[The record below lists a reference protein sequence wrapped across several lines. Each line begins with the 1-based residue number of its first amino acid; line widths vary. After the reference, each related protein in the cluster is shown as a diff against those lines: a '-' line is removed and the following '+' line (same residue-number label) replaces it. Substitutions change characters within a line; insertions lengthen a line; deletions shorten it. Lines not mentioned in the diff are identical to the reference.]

1 MAYTIDKYNNT
12 QLTVVEDGTI
22 DQTTDLKLVG
32 KNYAGYGE
40 IQNEN
45 FVFLLENFSGANAPP
60 KAISG
65 QIWFD
70 SSTRK
75 LKFYDGTKFR
85 TTGGAEISAT
95 QPSGLTTGD
104 FWWDTTNEQL
114 YAYNGTTFILVGP
127 QNVGET
133 VTQWQSASVNDN
145 LGTSRAIIKA
155 VINDETTMIVSN
167 QTFTIDST
175 DVTNAI
181 AGFDIIKQGMTL
193 KNTVNSTGGVTSTNF
208 IYWGTSSNALKLGGI
223 DAGNFIQ
230 TGDANFTTLAEFADV
245 GIAVGDSN
253 DLRIKI
259 ENGNEAVIANE
270 VGTLISIRAKNTL
283 GVIKNP
289 LKIYSNS
296 VIPGL
301 AADNVSTEAVTL
313 GNADHVFSNIYA
325 TNFTGTSEKATAL
338 VVNGTSRA
346 GSETIA
352 NGTVATRTAASEV
365 VNAQT
370 IPAGSLKAN
379 YFVGISTQA
388 QYADL
393 AEKYTTAEE
402 HSVGTAMAIC
412 THPDH
417 EAAPATGNDISIGVV
432 SDSPAYLMNAESEG
446 QIIGL
451 KGRVPIRIIG
461 AVEKGDVVYVGED
474 GVCQTNNSKGQH
486 IVGIALASNSDKGE
500 KLVEC
505 VLKV

>member
-45 FVFLLENFSGANAPP
+45 FVFLLENFSGISAPP

-85 TTGGAEISAT
+85 TTGGAEVSAT
-95 QPSGLTTGD
+95 EPSGLTEGD

-114 YAYNGTTFILVGP
+114 YAYNSSTFVLVGP
-127 QNVGET
+127 QDAGALL
-133 VTQWQSASVNDN
+133 TQWKSDTVNDN
-145 LGTSRAIIKA
+145 TGTARAIIKA
-155 VINDETTMIVSN
+155 IINDEVVMVVSN

-208 IYWGTSSNALKLGGI
+208 IYWGTASNALKLGGI
-223 DAGNFIQ
+223 DAANYIQ
-230 TGDANFTTLAEFADV
+230 VGDANFTSLAEFADI
-245 GIAVGDSN
+245 GIAIGDSN
-253 DLRIKI
+253 DFRIKI

-270 VGTLISIRAKNTL
+270 IGALINVRVATAA
-283 GVIKNP
+283 GAIKNP
-289 LKIYSNS
+289 LRVKSNS

-301 AADNVSTEAVTL
+301 ATDGITTETVTL
-313 GNADHVFSNIYA
+313 GSSDHLFNNVYA

-338 VVNGTSRA
+338 VVDGTSRA

-365 VNAQT
+365 INAQT

-393 AEKYTTAEE
+393 AEKYTTVEE
-402 HSVGTAMAIC
+402 LPVGTAVSIC

-417 EAAPATGNDISIGVV
+417 EADAASGLDICIGVV
-432 SDSPAYLMNAESEG
+432 SNSPAYLMNAESKG

-451 KGRVPIRIIG
+451 KGRVPVRIIG
-461 AVEKGDVVYVGED
+461 VVEKGNAVYVGEN
-474 GVCQTNNSKGQH
+474 GICQASIATERN
-486 IVGIALASNSDKGE
+486 IVGIALESNTNEGE

>member
-270 VGTLISIRAKNTL
+270 VGTLISIRATNTL

-461 AVEKGDVVYVGED
+461 AVEKGNAVYVGED

>member
-1 MAYTIDKYNNT
+1 MLINTINIMHIRGLQAMAYQIDRYNNT
-12 QLTVVEDGTI
+12 LLTTVEDGTV
-22 DQTTDLKLVG
+22 DQTTDLKFIG

-45 FVFLLENFSGANAPP
+45 FLFLLENFSGANHQQ
-60 KAISG
+60 G
-65 QIWFD
+65 QLGQVWFD
-70 SSTRK
+70 SGTSK
-75 LKFYDGTKFR
+75 LKFYDGTQWR
-85 TTGGAEISAT
+85 TTGGAEIGAT
-95 QPSGLTTGD
+95 QPSGLATGD

-259 ENGNEAVIANE
+259 EN
-270 VGTLISIRAKNTL
+270 
-283 GVIKNP
+283 
-289 LKIYSNS
+289 
-296 VIPGL
+296 
-301 AADNVSTEAVTL
+301 
-313 GNADHVFSNIYA
+313 
-325 TNFTGTSEKATAL
+325 
-338 VVNGTSRA
+338 
-346 GSETIA
+346 
-352 NGTVATRTAASEV
+352 
-365 VNAQT
+365 
-370 IPAGSLKAN
+370 
-379 YFVGISTQA
+379 
-388 QYADL
+388 
-393 AEKYTTAEE
+393 
-402 HSVGTAMAIC
+402 
-412 THPDH
+412 
-417 EAAPATGNDISIGVV
+417 
-432 SDSPAYLMNAESEG
+432 
-446 QIIGL
+446 
-451 KGRVPIRIIG
+451 
-461 AVEKGDVVYVGED
+461 
-474 GVCQTNNSKGQH
+474 
-486 IVGIALASNSDKGE
+486 
-500 KLVEC
+500 
-505 VLKV
+505 VL

>member
-95 QPSGLTTGD
+95 EPSGLTTGD

-270 VGTLISIRAKNTL
+270 VGTLISIRATNTL

-313 GNADHVFSNIYA
+313 GNADHMFSNIYA
-325 TNFTGTSEKATAL
+325 TNFTGTSEKTTAL

-461 AVEKGDVVYVGED
+461 AVEKGNAVYVGED

>member
-95 QPSGLTTGD
+95 EPSGLTTGD

-270 VGTLISIRAKNTL
+270 VGTLISIRATNTL

-313 GNADHVFSNIYA
+313 GNADHMFSNIYA
-325 TNFTGTSEKATAL
+325 TNFTGTSEKTTAL

-393 AEKYTTAEE
+393 AEKYTTDEE

-474 GVCQTNNSKGQH
+474 GVCQTNNSEGQH

>member
-45 FVFLLENFSGANAPP
+45 FVFLLENFSGGTAPP

-70 SSTRK
+70 SSSKK

-85 TTGGAEISAT
+85 TTGGAEIAPT
-95 QPSGLTTGD
+95 EPSGLTEGD
-104 FWWDTTNEQL
+104 FWWDTANEQL
-114 YAYNGTTFILVGP
+114 HAFNGTSFVLVGP
-127 QNVGET
+127 QDAGSLL
-133 VTQWQSASVNDN
+133 TQWKSATVNDN
-145 LGTSRAIIKA
+145 LGTSRSIIKA
-155 VINDETTMIVSN
+155 IINDEVVMIVSN
-167 QTFTIDST
+167 QTFTIDSS
-175 DVTNAI
+175 VATNAI

-208 IYWGTSSNALKLGGI
+208 IYWGTASNSLKLGGI
-223 DAGNFIQ
+223 DAANFIQ
-230 TGDANFTTLAEFADV
+230 VGDANFTSLAEFADV

-253 DLRIKI
+253 DFRIKI
-259 ENGNEAVIANE
+259 ENGNEAVLANE
-270 VGTLISIRAKNTL
+270 VGQLISVRAATTLGTIKNT
-283 GVIKNP
+283 

-301 AADNVSTEAVTL
+301 ASDAVSTETVTL
-313 GNADHVFSNIYA
+313 GSSDHMFSNVYA
-325 TNFTGTSEKATAL
+325 TNFTGTSEKSTAL
-338 VVNGTSRA
+338 VVDGTSRA

-365 VNAQT
+365 INAQT

-393 AEKYTTAEE
+393 AEKYTTAKE
-402 HSVGTAMAIC
+402 HPVGTAMTIC
-412 THPDH
+412 SDPDH
-417 EAAPATGNDISIGVV
+417 EAGPANGGDIPMGVI
-432 SDSPAYLMNAESEG
+432 SDSPAYLMNAEAEG
-446 QIIGL
+446 QIMGI
-451 KGRVPIRIIG
+451 KGRVPVRIVG
-461 AVEKGDVVYVGED
+461 SVEKGNQVFVGEN
-474 GVCQTNNSKGQH
+474 GICQSANSEGKQC
-486 IVGIALASNSDKGE
+486 VGIALESNNEEGE

>member
-12 QLTVVEDGTI
+12 QLTVVADGTI

-85 TTGGAEISAT
+85 TTGGAEVSTT
-95 QPSGLTTGD
+95 QPAGLTEGD

-114 YAYNGTTFILVGP
+114 HAFNGTTFVLVGP
-127 QNVGET
+127 QSAGSL
-133 VTQWQSASVNDN
+133 VTQWQASTVNDN
-145 LGTSRAIIKA
+145 AGNSRAIIKA
-155 VINDETTMIVSN
+155 VINDEVTMIVSN
-167 QTFTIDST
+167 LTFTIDSS

-181 AGFDIIKQGMTL
+181 AGFDIVKKGMTL
-193 KNTVNSTGGVTSTNF
+193 KNTVNSTGGVTSTDF
-208 IYWGTSSNALKLGGI
+208 IYWGTSSNALKLGGV
-223 DAGNFIQ
+223 DASNFIQ
-230 TGDANFTTLAEFADV
+230 TGAANFTQLAEFSDLGMA
-245 GIAVGDSN
+245 IGDSN

-270 VGTLISIRAKNTL
+270 VGTLISLRAKNAL
-283 GVIKNP
+283 GAIKNP
-289 LKIYSNS
+289 LKVYSNS

-301 AADNVSTEAVTL
+301 AADNTSTETVTL
-313 GNADHVFSNIYA
+313 GTTDHMFSNVYA
-325 TNFTGTSEKATAL
+325 TNFTGTAEKATGI
-338 VVNGTSRA
+338 VVSGTTRV
-346 GSETIA
+346 GSESTATGTI
-352 NGTVATRTAASEV
+352 VARTAASEV
-365 VNAQT
+365 INTQT
-370 IPAGSLKAN
+370 IPAGSVKAN

-393 AEKYTTAEE
+393 AEKYTTDEE
-402 HSVGTAMAIC
+402 HPVGTAMSIC
-412 THPDH
+412 LHPDH
-417 EAAPATGNDISIGVV
+417 EAGPASGNDISIGVV

-451 KGRVPIRIIG
+451 KGRVPIRVIG
-461 AVEKGDVVYVGED
+461 PVQKGSQVFVGEH
-474 GVCQTNNSKGQH
+474 GVCQSTESLGKQC
-486 IVGIALASNSDKGE
+486 VGIALESNTEHGE

>member
-1 MAYTIDKYNNT
+1 MAYTIDRYNNS

-45 FVFLLENFSGANAPP
+45 FVFLLENFSGTSAPP

-70 SSTRK
+70 SSTKK

-85 TTGGAEISAT
+85 TTGGAEVSAT
-95 QPSGLTTGD
+95 QPAGLTEGD
-104 FWWDTTNEQL
+104 FWWDTVNEQL
-114 YAYNGTTFILVGP
+114 YAFNSSSFVLVGP
-127 QNVGET
+127 QDAGSLL
-133 VTQWQSASVNDN
+133 TQWKSDTINDN
-145 LGTSRAIIKA
+145 TGASRSIIKA
-155 VINDETTMIVSN
+155 IINDEVVMIVSN
-167 QTFTIDST
+167 QAFTIDST
-175 DVTNAI
+175 DATNAI
-181 AGFDIIKQGMTL
+181 AGFDVVKQGMTL
-193 KNTVNSTGGVTSTNF
+193 KNTVNATGGVTSTNF
-208 IYWGTSSNALKLGGI
+208 RYWGTASNADKLGGV
-223 DAGNFIQ
+223 DASGYVQ
-230 TGDANFTTLAEFADV
+230 VGDANFTQLAEFADI

-270 VGTLISIRAKNTL
+270 IGSLITIRAKDTLGSIKNTL
-283 GVIKNP
+283 
-289 LKIYSNS
+289 KIQANS

-301 AADNVSTEAVTL
+301 ASDGISTETVTL
-313 GNADHVFSNIYA
+313 GNADHQFSNVYA
-325 TNFTGTSEKATAL
+325 SNFTGLAEKATNL
-338 VVNGTSRA
+338 VVDGTNRA

-365 VNAQT
+365 INAQT

-402 HSVGTAMAIC
+402 HPVGTAMAIC
-412 THPDH
+412 RHPSH
-417 EAAPATGNDISIGVV
+417 EVDPASDLDISIGVI
-432 SDSPAYLMNAESEG
+432 SDSPAYLMNADSEG
-446 QIIGL
+446 QIVGL
-451 KGRVPIRIIG
+451 KGRVPVRVIG
-461 AVEKGDVVYVGED
+461 SVVKGDPVYVGEN
-474 GVCQTNNSKGQH
+474 GVCQSANSEGRS
-486 IVGIALASNSDKGE
+486 IVGIALESNDNESE

>member
-95 QPSGLTTGD
+95 EPSGLTTGD

-270 VGTLISIRAKNTL
+270 VGTLISIRATNTL

-313 GNADHVFSNIYA
+313 GNADHMFSNIYA
-325 TNFTGTSEKATAL
+325 TNFTGTSEKTTAL

-461 AVEKGDVVYVGED
+461 AVEKGDVVYVGEY
-474 GVCQTNNSKGQH
+474 GVCQTNNLEGQH

>member
-12 QLTVVEDGTI
+12 QLTVVADGTI

-45 FVFLLENFSGANAPP
+45 FVFLLENFSGGTAPP

-70 SSTRK
+70 SSSKK

-85 TTGGAEISAT
+85 TTGGAEVSAT
-95 QPSGLTTGD
+95 QPAGLTEGD

-114 YAYNGTTFILVGP
+114 YAFNGTTFILVGP
-127 QNVGET
+127 QDAGSQL
-133 VTQWQSASVNDN
+133 TQWQSATVNDN
-145 LGTSRAIIKA
+145 TGASRAIIKA
-155 VINDETTMIVSN
+155 VINDEVVMIASN

-181 AGFDIIKQGMTL
+181 PGFDIVKQGMTL
-193 KNTVNSTGGVTSTNF
+193 KNTVNATGGVTSTNF
-208 IYWGTSSNALKLGGI
+208 IYWGTASNALKLGGI
-223 DAGNFIQ
+223 DASNFIQ
-230 TGDANFTTLAEFADV
+230 VGDANFTSLAEFADI

-259 ENGNEAVIANE
+259 ENGNEAVISNE
-270 VGTLISIRAKNTL
+270 VGNLISVRAKNSL
-283 GVIKNP
+283 GAIKNP
-289 LKIYSNS
+289 LKIYANS

-301 AADNVSTEAVTL
+301 ASDGISTETVTL
-313 GNADHVFSNIYA
+313 GSTDHVFNNVYA
-325 TNFTGTSEKATAL
+325 TNFTGTAEKATNM
-338 VVNGTSRA
+338 VVGGTNRA
-346 GSETIA
+346 GSESSA
-352 NGTVATRTAASEV
+352 NGTMVARTAASEV
-365 VNAQT
+365 VNSQT
-370 IPAGSLKAN
+370 IPAGSVKAN

-393 AEKYTTAEE
+393 AEKYTTGED
-402 HSVGTAMAIC
+402 HPVGTAMSISSN
-412 THPDH
+412 TDF
-417 EAAPATGNDISIGVV
+417 EASPASGDDIPMGVI
-432 SDSPAYLMNAESEG
+432 SDSPAYLMNAEADG
-446 QIIGL
+446 QVMGI
-451 KGRVPIRIIG
+451 KGRVPVRVIG
-461 AVEKGDVVYVGED
+461 PIQKGNPVFVGED
-474 GVCQTNNSKGQH
+474 GICQSAESKH
-486 IVGIALASNSDKGE
+486 IVGIALETNTEEGE

>member
-270 VGTLISIRAKNTL
+270 VGTLISIRATNTL

-313 GNADHVFSNIYA
+313 GNADHMFSNIYA
-325 TNFTGTSEKATAL
+325 TNFTGTSEKTTAL

-393 AEKYTTAEE
+393 AEKYTTDEE

-474 GVCQTNNSKGQH
+474 GVCQTNNSEGQH

>member
-45 FVFLLENFSGANAPP
+45 FVFLLENFSGISAPP

-85 TTGGAEISAT
+85 TTGGAEVSAT
-95 QPSGLTTGD
+95 EPSGLTEGD

-114 YAYNGTTFILVGP
+114 YAYNSSTFVLVGP
-127 QNVGET
+127 QDAGALL
-133 VTQWQSASVNDN
+133 TQWKSDTVNDN
-145 LGTSRAIIKA
+145 TGTARSIIKA
-155 VINDETTMIVSN
+155 IINDEVVMIVSN

-461 AVEKGDVVYVGED
+461 AVEKGNAVYVGED